1 MGPPGLQQLWS
12 DIPVILLASVGDLK
26 ADLRPWGIEEGVT
39 CISQGEKK
47 HFFRTRDR

>member
-12 DIPVILLASVGDLK
+12 DTPVTVLASIGSLK

-39 CISQGEKK
+39 RISQGEKK
-47 HFFRTRDR
+47 TLF